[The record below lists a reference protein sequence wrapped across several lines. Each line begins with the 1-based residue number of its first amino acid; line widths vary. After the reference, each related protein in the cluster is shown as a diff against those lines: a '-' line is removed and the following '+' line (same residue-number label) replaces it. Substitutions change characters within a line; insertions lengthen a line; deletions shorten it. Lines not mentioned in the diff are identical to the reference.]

1 MRKAGEASPARD
13 ERLANL
19 EQRDP
24 RSGDARGLFVYHLFR
39 KLMMGKQEHGDL
51 EMIVC
56 INRLKQFGIF
66 SDFNG
71 TKIQKFGRYNL
82 VYGWNGT
89 GKSTL
94 SNLFSCF
101 ELRSMVPRFS
111 TGQFSV
117 VLEDGSTI
125 TESTLHSS
133 QLNIHVFNQR
143 FVHENID
150 WDKSVKSIL
159 LIAKEKIDDL
169 QKLEKLKSE
178 LQSKKKAHDDKQSDI
193 KKQREALE
201 KFLTNAAKKMKLGLQ
216 AIDTSDSYYL
226 NYDRRKLS
234 NFIQNNG
241 ETIIKAES
249 VLPDERVIDLTN
261 AAKPDQ
267 LPSIAFASTAIEP
280 DYFKKAAG
288 RIRDLIG
295 TTAVN
300 QAIQRLTDN
309 PDIREWVQAG
319 LEIHKNH
326 DSQSCEFC
334 GSPFAQLRAE
344 ALAAHFSK
352 EFTEFQSRL
361 QNAATWIE
369 SQGAPANQFP
379 ASTEFYKE
387 LSAEAEKLQKD
398 YATAAEKIDQQ
409 MDAWR
414 EALKAKITDPGK
426 TDIQISDVVEDDVT
440 NFNDILKSIVALVGK
455 HNNKTSNFKSET
467 SKSKVALE
475 LHFAAAEVQE
485 FDYAGSEKKCN
496 DLESEAKNDH
506 KEIEKISLE
515 VGAIE
520 AALSNETV
528 GAKEFNDIL
537 HRFIGRSELCLNFN
551 QKKKGYEIIRN
562 GVGEH
567 DGNLS
572 EGEKTAI
579 AFVYFLS
586 LIHI

>member
-1 MRKAGEASPARD
+1 
-13 ERLANL
+13 
-19 EQRDP
+19 
-24 RSGDARGLFVYHLFR
+24 
-39 KLMMGKQEHGDL
+39 
-51 EMIVC
+51 MIVC

-226 NYDRRKLS
+226 NYDRRKLF

-300 QAIQRLTDN
+300 QAIQRL
-309 PDIREWVQAG
+309 
-319 LEIHKNH
+319 
-326 DSQSCEFC
+326 
-334 GSPFAQLRAE
+334 
-344 ALAAHFSK
+344 
-352 EFTEFQSRL
+352 
-361 QNAATWIE
+361 
-369 SQGAPANQFP
+369 
-379 ASTEFYKE
+379 
-387 LSAEAEKLQKD
+387 
-398 YATAAEKIDQQ
+398 
-409 MDAWR
+409 
-414 EALKAKITDPGK
+414 
-426 TDIQISDVVEDDVT
+426 
-440 NFNDILKSIVALVGK
+440 
-455 HNNKTSNFKSET
+455 
-467 SKSKVALE
+467 
-475 LHFAAAEVQE
+475 
-485 FDYAGSEKKCN
+485 
-496 DLESEAKNDH
+496 
-506 KEIEKISLE
+506 
-515 VGAIE
+515 
-520 AALSNETV
+520 
-528 GAKEFNDIL
+528 
-537 HRFIGRSELCLNFN
+537 
-551 QKKKGYEIIRN
+551 
-562 GVGEH
+562 
-567 DGNLS
+567 
-572 EGEKTAI
+572 
-579 AFVYFLS
+579 
-586 LIHI
+586 

>member
-1 MRKAGEASPARD
+1 
-13 ERLANL
+13 
-19 EQRDP
+19 
-24 RSGDARGLFVYHLFR
+24 
-39 KLMMGKQEHGDL
+39 
-51 EMIVC
+51 MIVC

-178 LQSKKKAHDDKQSDI
+178 LQSKKAHDDKQSDI

-226 NYDRRKLS
+226 NYDRRKLF

-309 PDIREWVQAG
+309 PEIREWVQAG
-319 LEIHKNH
+319 LEIHKTTTRN
-326 DSQSCEFC
+326 
-334 GSPFAQLRAE
+334 
-344 ALAAHFSK
+344 
-352 EFTEFQSRL
+352 
-361 QNAATWIE
+361 
-369 SQGAPANQFP
+369 P
-379 ASTEFYKE
+379 AS
-387 LSAEAEKLQKD
+387 SAALRSPSFVPRRLLPTSARSSRSFRAD
-398 YATAAEKIDQQ
+398 FRT
-409 MDAWR
+409 R
-414 EALKAKITDPGK
+414 RHGLNLKAL
-426 TDIQISDVVEDDVT
+426 QLISFPHRPSFIKNYRPRQRSFKRT
-440 NFNDILKSIVALVGK
+440 TQLLLKRS
-455 HNNKTSNFKSET
+455 T
-467 SKSKVALE
+467 SKSTPGGKP
-475 LHFAAAEVQE
+475 
-485 FDYAGSEKKCN
+485 
-496 DLESEAKNDH
+496 
-506 KEIEKISLE
+506 
-515 VGAIE
+515 
-520 AALSNETV
+520 
-528 GAKEFNDIL
+528 
-537 HRFIGRSELCLNFN
+537 
-551 QKKKGYEIIRN
+551 
-562 GVGEH
+562 
-567 DGNLS
+567 
-572 EGEKTAI
+572 
-579 AFVYFLS
+579 
-586 LIHI
+586 

>member
-39 KLMMGKQEHGDL
+39 KQMMGKQEHGDI

-226 NYDRRKLS
+226 NYDRRKLF

-309 PDIREWVQAG
+309 PEIREWVQAG

-409 MDAWR
+409 IDAWR

-440 NFNDILKSIVALVGK
+440 NFNDILKSIVVTCSPL
-455 HNNKTSNFKSET
+455 
-467 SKSKVALE
+467 
-475 LHFAAAEVQE
+475 
-485 FDYAGSEKKCN
+485 
-496 DLESEAKNDH
+496 
-506 KEIEKISLE
+506 IS
-515 VGAIE
+515 
-520 AALSNETV
+520 TP
-528 GAKEFNDIL
+528 
-537 HRFIGRSELCLNFN
+537 RC
-551 QKKKGYEIIRN
+551 
-562 GVGEH
+562 
-567 DGNLS
+567 
-572 EGEKTAI
+572 
-579 AFVYFLS
+579 
-586 LIHI
+586 